1 MRVFINLEN
10 RAFVVSPTLLSQ
22 VSTLYLTRRDNE
34 PVEVQFVR
42 DGAVVELDAGA
53 IGKMGLKSTY
63 AGGYLAYSANWVKT
77 GAGASTVY
85 TFALNLNT
93 AGVDGLFPLDT
104 EDSATVK
111 VQIEWE
117 ELGRTSSTLPT
128 NAVIYNDVIRANSSV
143 FTITTLSS
151 FNMASANY
159 TFTISVDD
167 DGILTTTRHQ

>member
-22 VSTLYLTRRDNE
+22 VNTLFLTRRDNE

-42 DGAVVELDAGA
+42 NGSVVELHSSA

-63 AGGYLAYSANWVKT
+63 SGGYLAYSANWVKSGT
-77 GAGASTVY
+77 GANTIY

-111 VQIEWE
+111 VQVEWE

-128 NAVIYNDVIRANSSV
+128 SAVIYNDLIRANSSV

-159 TFTISVDD
+159 TYTITIDD
-167 DGILTTTRHQ
+167 DGVLTTTRHQ